1 MIVLSKNL
9 GSLEEFGKPKTTK
22 SGLQTDNQ
30 QETKKKTWIF
40 VNNPGKFETE
50 FLDRL
55 PAEPTP

>member
-30 QETKKKTWIF
+30 QETKNPWIF
-40 VNNPGKFETE
+40 VNNPVKFETE
-50 FLDRL
+50 FLDRHPSKL
-55 PAEPTP
+55 TP